1 MKTSISG
8 SITSCQTKKIKYM
21 KERLKMIFDRIDI
34 LFVCIVFGLCIA
46 VAEAYMGFW
55 KGFAQC
61 FMITFLITEVCY
73 ILRCNKKLNNEL
85 IETKEKLK
93 EAEKELDVANQRCAW
108 RQKLIGLYS
117 LLVKKRNAQF
127 ECEHAKL
134 NYCKHK
140 ITSKELAQVMNRTDK
155 EISDISDKISEL
167 TKELNELYAKK

>member
-1 MKTSISG
+1 M
-8 SITSCQTKKIKYM
+8 KKIKYM

-34 LFVCIVFGLCIA
+34 LVVCIVFGCSLT

-61 FMITFLITEVCY
+61 FMMTFLITEVCY
-73 ILRCNKKLNNEL
+73 ILRCNEKLSNEL
-85 IETKEKLK
+85 IEANWRRNDT
-93 EAEKELDVANQRCAW
+93 EKELDVANQRCAW
-108 RQKLIGLYS
+108 RQKLIVLYS

-127 ECEHAKL
+127 ECEHEKL

-155 EISDISDKISEL
+155 EISEISDKIYDL

>member
-1 MKTSISG
+1 M
-8 SITSCQTKKIKYM
+8 KKIKYM
-21 KERLKMIFDRIDI
+21 KERLRMIFDRIDI
-34 LFVCIVFGLCIA
+34 LVVCIVFGCSLT

-61 FMITFLITEVCY
+61 FMMTFLITEVCY
-73 ILRCNKKLNNEL
+73 ILRCNEKLSNEL
-85 IETKEKLK
+85 IEANWRRNDT
-93 EAEKELDVANQRCAW
+93 EKELDVANQRCAW
-108 RQKLIGLYS
+108 RQKLIVLYS

-155 EISDISDKISEL
+155 EISEISDKIYDL

>member
-1 MKTSISG
+1 
-8 SITSCQTKKIKYM
+8 
-21 KERLKMIFDRIDI
+21 
-34 LFVCIVFGLCIA
+34 
-46 VAEAYMGFW
+46 MGFW

-61 FMITFLITEVCY
+61 FVMTFLITEVCY
-73 ILRCNKKLNNEL
+73 TTRCNEKLKKEL
-85 IETKEKLK
+85 IEANWRRNDT
-93 EAEKELDVANQRCAW
+93 EKELDVANQRCAW

-155 EISDISDKISEL
+155 EISEISDKISEL
-167 TKELNELYAKK
+167 TKDLNKLDK

>member
-1 MKTSISG
+1 M
-8 SITSCQTKKIKYM
+8 KKIKSM
-21 KERLKMIFDRIDI
+21 KERLQMIFDRID
-34 LFVCIVFGLCIA
+34 LLVDCIVFGCSLT

-61 FMITFLITEVCY
+61 FMMTFLITEVCY
-73 ILRCNKKLNNEL
+73 ILRCNEKLSNEL
-85 IETKEKLK
+85 IEANWRRNDT
-93 EAEKELDVANQRCAW
+93 EKELDVANQRCAW
-108 RQKLIGLYS
+108 RQKLIVLYS

-155 EISDISDKISEL
+155 EISEISDKIYDL
-167 TKELNELYAKK
+167 TKDLNELYAKK